1 MAALGLVE
9 WPISLCT
16 LTYKFVYRIDI
27 VRFNQFTMFVKTKK
41 INMKKTLLASL
52 TIVLASATF
61 AQTKYVDKVIAAD
74 KITVTKNVTYGDN
87 YTVLTGTP
95 TLTSKVAMAPGY
107 GFVAM
112 TADIYEPQDGASN
125 RPVIIFSH
133 SGSFLPRYSNNSPV
147 GYKDDSAT
155 VAFCMSLA
163 QRGYVV
169 ASMTYRMGWNPAAAT
184 VDLRKQGIINAAYK
198 GVQDLA
204 TCVRFMKKSVKE
216 GGNPYKIDTT
226 KIAVGGN
233 GTGGY
238 ITSAYAS
245 IDRQSEIKS
254 IKFRD
259 ASTGKVMV
267 NDTMWGDRK
276 GVGIDNPAMGMFCK
290 SNHVG
295 YTSNARLAFA
305 VGGAIGDSAWM
316 EKGEIPLIW
325 SHSVMDPFAPYTT
338 GMVNVPGTT
347 LQVVEVSGGFD
358 AMNRCQRLG
367 NTSPFKGKVMDD
379 YTRAA
384 NVLNKG
390 IDGLFPV
397 AGLANA
403 SGPYEWYDTARIKML
418 PSPPYSPAVILAGIK
433 ASNPM
438 HSRAKS
444 MKYVDSIM
452 GYMAP
457 RIAVSLGLVA
467 TVGIDNT
474 NLGSNVTLAPNP
486 AKNQLIIHNNWETR
500 VLTGATLVDLNG
512 RVVREFNVTG
522 IHNVYELNVPT
533 GIYVVQLQFND
544 GVGSRKLMVD

>member
-1 MAALGLVE
+1 
-9 WPISLCT
+9 
-16 LTYKFVYRIDI
+16 
-27 VRFNQFTMFVKTKK
+27 
-41 INMKKTLLASL
+41 MKKTLLATL
-52 TIVLASATF
+52 TVVLASSAI
-61 AQTKYVDKVIAAD
+61 AQIKYVDEVLTAD
-74 KITVTKNVTYGDN
+74 KIKVTKNVTYGDN

-95 TLTSKVAMAPGY
+95 TLTSLVSMAPGY

-112 TADIYEPQDGASN
+112 TADIYEPQDAATN
-125 RPVIIFSH
+125 RPLIIFTH

-155 VAFCMSLA
+155 AAFCMSLA
-163 QRGYVV
+163 KRGYVV

-184 VDLRKQGIINAAYK
+184 VDARKQGIINAAYK

-216 GGNPYKIDTT
+216 GGNPYNIDTT

-259 ASTGKVMV
+259 ATTGKVMV
-267 NDTMWGDRK
+267 NDTMWGDRFGI
-276 GVGIDNPAMGMFCK
+276 GVNNPAMGMFCK
-290 SNHVG
+290 SSHVG

-316 EKGEIPLIW
+316 EAGEIPLIW
-325 SHSVMDPFAPYTT
+325 AHSVMDPFAPYTT

-358 AMNRCQRLG
+358 AMSRCQRLG
-367 NTSPFKGKVMDD
+367 NNAPYKGKVMDV
-379 YTRAA
+379 YTTQA
-384 NVLNKG
+384 NKLNKG
-390 IDGLFPV
+390 VDGLFPI

-403 SGPYEWYDTARIKML
+403 SGPYEWYDTTAIKKL
-418 PSPPYSPAVILAGIK
+418 PNPPYNPPVILAGIK

-438 HSRAKS
+438 WSKNKA
-444 MKYVDSIM
+444 MKYVDSVM

-467 TVGIDNT
+467 SVGIEEA

-486 AKNQLIIHNNWETR
+486 AQNQLIIHNNWENR

-512 RVVREFNVTG
+512 RVVREFNVNG
-522 IHNVYELNVPT
+522 IHNVYELNVPA
-533 GIYVVQLQFND
+533 GIYVVQMQFND

>member
-1 MAALGLVE
+1 
-9 WPISLCT
+9 
-16 LTYKFVYRIDI
+16 
-27 VRFNQFTMFVKTKK
+27 
-41 INMKKTLLASL
+41 MKKQLLLA
-52 TIVLASATF
+52 TTFFAVIANF
-61 AQTKYVDKVIAAD
+61 AQTKYVDEVLKNGEI
-74 KITVTKNVTYGDN
+74 KITKDITYGDN
-87 YTVLTGTP
+87 YTVLAFAQVGIKLASQIGRP
-95 TLTSKVAMAPGY
+95 MVFDL
-107 GFVAM
+107 
-112 TADIYEPQDGASN
+112 YEPQDGASN
-125 RPVIIFSH
+125 RPLIIFTH
-133 SGSFLPRYSNNSPV
+133 TGSFLPRYSNNSPV

-163 QRGYVV
+163 KRGYVV
-169 ASMTYRMGWNPAAAT
+169 ASMTYRMGWNPGAAT
-184 VDLRKQGIINAAYK
+184 VDDRKEGIIQAAYR

-254 IKFRD
+254 VKFRN

-267 NDTMWGDRK
+267 NDTIWGDRF
-276 GVGIDNPAMGMFCK
+276 GIGIDNPAIGGYCK

-316 EKGEIPLIW
+316 EAGEIPLIW
-325 SHSVMDPFAPYTT
+325 THSVSDPFAPYTT

-358 AMNRCQRLG
+358 AMSRCQRLG
-367 NTSPFKGKVMDD
+367 NNAPYKGKVMDV
-379 YTRAA
+379 YTTQA
-384 NVLNKG
+384 NKLNKG
-390 IDGLFPV
+390 VDGLFPI

-403 SGPYEWYDTARIKML
+403 SGPYEWYDTAKIKAL
-418 PSPPYSPAVILAGIK
+418 PNPPYDPKIIPVILAGIK

-438 HSRAKS
+438 HSKTKA
-444 MKYVDSIM
+444 MKYVDSVM

-457 RIAVSLGLVA
+457 RIAVTLGLVA
-467 TVGIDNT
+467 SVGIEEA

-486 AKNQLIIHNNWETR
+486 AQNQLIIHNNWENR

-512 RVVREFNVTG
+512 RVVREFNVNG
-522 IHNVYELNVPT
+522 IHNVYELNVPA
-533 GIYVVQLQFND
+533 GIYVVQMQFND

>member
-1 MAALGLVE
+1 
-9 WPISLCT
+9 
-16 LTYKFVYRIDI
+16 
-27 VRFNQFTMFVKTKK
+27 
-41 INMKKTLLASL
+41 MKKTLLATL
-52 TIVLASATF
+52 TVVLASATF

-74 KITVTKNVTYGDN
+74 KITVTKNVSYGDN

-95 TLTSKVAMAPGY
+95 TLTSKVSMNPGY

-125 RPVIIFSH
+125 RPLIIFCH

-169 ASMTYRMGWNPAAAT
+169 ASMTWRMGWNPGAAT

-267 NDTMWGDRK
+267 NDTMWGDRT

-305 VGGAIGDSAWM
+305 VGGAIGDSAWI

-367 NTSPFKGKVMDD
+367 NTSPYKGKVMDD

-438 HSRAKS
+438 HSKAKS

-474 NLGSNVTLAPNP
+474 NLGTNVTLAPNP
-486 AKNQLIIHNNWETR
+486 AKNQLIIHNNWDNR
-500 VLTGATLVDLNG
+500 VLLGASLVDING
-512 RVVREFNVTG
+512 RVVREFAING
-522 IHNVYELNVPT
+522 NHNVYELNVPT
-533 GIYVVQLQFND
+533 GIYVVRMQFND
-544 GVGSRKLMVD
+544 GVGSSKLMVD

>member
-1 MAALGLVE
+1 
-9 WPISLCT
+9 
-16 LTYKFVYRIDI
+16 
-27 VRFNQFTMFVKTKK
+27 
-41 INMKKTLLASL
+41 MKKTLLAAL
-52 TIVLASATF
+52 TVVLVSNAFS
-61 AQTKYVDKVIAAD
+61 QIKYVDEVLTAD
-74 KITVTKNVTYGDN
+74 KIKVTKNVTYGDN

-95 TLTSKVAMAPGY
+95 TLTSTVSMAPGY

-125 RPVIIFSH
+125 RPLIIFTH
-133 SGSFLPRYSNNSPV
+133 TGSFLPRYSNNSPV

-163 QRGYVV
+163 KRGYVV

-184 VDLRKQGIINAAYK
+184 VDARKQGIINAAYK

-216 GGNPYKIDTT
+216 GGNPYNIDTT

-238 ITSAYAS
+238 ITSAYSA

-267 NDTMWGDRK
+267 NDTMWGDRFGI
-276 GVGIDNPAMGMFCK
+276 GVNNPAMGMFCK

-316 EKGEIPLIW
+316 EAGEIPLIW
-325 SHSVMDPFAPYTT
+325 SHSVSDPFAPYTT

-358 AMNRCQRLG
+358 AMSRCQRLG
-367 NTSPFKGKVMDD
+367 NTAPYKGKVMDD
-379 YTRAA
+379 YTREA
-384 NVLNKG
+384 NKLNKG
-390 IDGLFPV
+390 VDGLFPI
-397 AGLANA
+397 AGMANA
-403 SGPYEWYDTARIKML
+403 SGPHEWYDTAKIKML
-418 PSPPYSPAVILAGIK
+418 PNPPYNPPVILAGIK

-438 HSRAKS
+438 HSKTKA
-444 MKYVDSIM
+444 MKYVDSVM

-457 RIAVSLGLVA
+457 RIAVTLGLVA
-467 TVGIDNT
+467 SVGIEEA

-486 AKNQLIIHNNWETR
+486 AQNQLIIHNNWDNR

-512 RVVREFNVTG
+512 RVVREFNVNG
-522 IHNVYELNVPT
+522 IHNVYELNVPA
-533 GIYVVQLQFND
+533 GIYVVQMQFND